1 MIFLL
6 GESKTGKNWYF
17 RAGRKTVSKAPEE
30 TLEQPATYHD
40 TTSTSKHVIRRIAR

>member
-17 RAGRKTVSKAPEE
+17 RAGRKTVSKAPE
-30 TLEQPATYHD
+30 QPATYHD
-40 TTSTSKHVIRRIAR
+40 TPSASKHVIRRILR